1 MNLMTPTTA
10 HRATIDDL
18 MRFDG
23 KAELI
28 AGRIVPIMPTG
39 LRPGLIGKRIVRSL
53 DDYVSEVG
61 RGVAIPDGVGLA
73 VVGLASGRESFSP
86 DGAYHEG
93 PFPDDAMDFIPGA
106 PTFAIEVRSKG
117 DYGPAAEAALAA
129 KRVDYFEAGTRVVW
143 DVDPEAECV
152 HKFVREMPD
161 RPIAFRRGEIA
172 DAEPAVPG
180 WRLSIDS
187 IFA

>member
-39 LRPGLIGKRIVRSL
+39 FRPGLIGKRIVRSL
-53 DDYVSEVG
+53 D
-61 RGVAIPDGVGLA
+61 
-73 VVGLASGRESFSP
+73 
-86 DGAYHEG
+86 
-93 PFPDDAMDFIPGA
+93 
-106 PTFAIEVRSKG
+106 
-117 DYGPAAEAALAA
+117 
-129 KRVDYFEAGTRVVW
+129 DYFEAGTRVVW